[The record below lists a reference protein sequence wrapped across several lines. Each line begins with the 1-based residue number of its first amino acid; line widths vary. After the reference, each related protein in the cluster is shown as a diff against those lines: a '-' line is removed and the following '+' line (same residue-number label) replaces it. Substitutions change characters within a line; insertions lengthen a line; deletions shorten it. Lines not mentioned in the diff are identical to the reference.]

1 MALVKF
7 KTIEDSFNAIAHLHN
22 ESFSGRKIQ
31 ISFTKSKV

>member
-7 KTIEDSFNAIAHLHN
+7 ATLSDSLNAIANLHN
-22 ESFSGRKIQ
+22 ESFSGRKLQ